1 MRPQGVTVR
10 RASPS
15 HPKKWEGTGETLHA
29 TPAGFR
35 PDDERPNA
43 NDRGDRLLDRVFAHL
58 RAQVA
63 ELRHLESAGAKQ
75 EDLEEHRALVGQLQ
89 EHLAEVVR
97 TTLTDV
103 NRSDR
108 R

>member
-10 RASPS
+10 WASAS
-15 HPKKWEGTGETLHA
+15 HPKKRGGAGETLDA

-35 PDDERPNA
+35 RDDGRPNP
-43 NDRGDRLLDRVFAHL
+43 NDRGDRLLERVFAHL

-63 ELRHLESAGAKQ
+63 ELRHLESAGANQ
-75 EDLEEHRALVGQLQ
+75 DELEEHRALVGQLQ

-97 TTLTDV
+97 STLTDI